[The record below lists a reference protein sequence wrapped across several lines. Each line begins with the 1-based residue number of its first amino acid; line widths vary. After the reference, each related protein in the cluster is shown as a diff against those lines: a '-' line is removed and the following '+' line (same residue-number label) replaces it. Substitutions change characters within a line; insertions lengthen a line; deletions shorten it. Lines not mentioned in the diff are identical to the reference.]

1 MILDADLVFSNK
13 QAVTATAESTNTLD
27 LGVAG
32 DAIGQ
37 ELTIHVVVDT
47 AFSTLTSLTVS
58 LETSANNFQTWT
70 TVLSGP
76 AIARAS
82 LTKGASIFC
91 VRVPRGLSRYVRLK
105 YTVGGSNATAGKVT
119 AFASK
124 DL

>member
-13 QAVTATAESTNTLD
+13 QAVTTTATSTNEID
-27 LGVAG
+27 LGAAG

-47 AFSTLTSLTVS
+47 AFATLTSLAVS
-58 LETSANNFQTWT
+58 LETSADGSTWT

-76 AIARAS
+76 AVPRAS
-82 LTKGASIFC
+82 LTKGANIFC
-91 VRVPRGLSRYVRLK
+91 VRVPQGLSRYVRMK

>member
-13 QAVTATAESTNTLD
+13 QAVTATATSTNEID
-27 LGVAG
+27 LGAAG

-47 AFSTLTSLTVS
+47 AFAALTSLTVS
-58 LETSANNFQTWT
+58 LETSANNSDWT

-76 AIARAS
+76 AIAQAS

-91 VRVPRGLSRYVRLK
+91 VRVPQGLSRYVRLK

>member
-47 AFSTLTSLTVS
+47 AFATLTSLTVS
-58 LETSANNFQTWT
+58 LETSANNSTWT

-82 LTKGASIFC
+82 LTKGASVFC
-91 VRVPRGLSRYVRLK
+91 VRVPQGLSRYVRMK
-105 YTVGGSNATAGKVT
+105 YTVGGPNATAGKVT

>member
-1 MILDADLVFSNK
+1 MILDADLLFSNK
-13 QAVTATAESTNTLD
+13 QAVTATATSTNEID
-27 LGVAG
+27 LGAAG

-47 AFSTLTSLTVS
+47 AFATLTSLAVS
-58 LETSANNFQTWT
+58 LETSADGSTWT

-76 AIARAS
+76 AVPRAS

-91 VRVPRGLSRYVRLK
+91 VRVPQGLSRYVRMK

>member
-32 DAIGQ
+32 DAFGQ

-47 AFSTLTSLTVS
+47 AFATLTSLTVS
-58 LETSANNFQTWT
+58 LETSANNSTWT

-82 LTKGASIFC
+82 LTKGASVFC
-91 VRVPRGLSRYVRLK
+91 VRVPQGLSRYVRMK

>member
-13 QAVTATAESTNTLD
+13 QAVTATAASTNKID
-27 LGVAG
+27 LGAAG

-47 AFSTLTSLTVS
+47 AFATLTSLTVS
-58 LETSANNFQTWT
+58 LETSADNSTWT

-91 VRVPRGLSRYVRLK
+91 VRVPQGLSRYVRMK

>member
-13 QAVTATAESTNTLD
+13 QAVTTTATSTNEID
-27 LGVAG
+27 LGAAG

-47 AFSTLTSLTVS
+47 AFATLTSLAVS
-58 LETSANNFQTWT
+58 LETSTDGSTWT

-76 AIARAS
+76 AVPRAS
-82 LTKGASIFC
+82 LTKGANIFC
-91 VRVPRGLSRYVRLK
+91 VRVPQGLSRYVRMK

>member
-1 MILDADLVFSNK
+1 MILDADLLFSNK
-13 QAVTATAESTNTLD
+13 QAVTATATSTNEID
-27 LGVAG
+27 LGAAG

-47 AFSTLTSLTVS
+47 AFATLTSLTVS
-58 LETSANNFQTWT
+58 LETSTDGSTWT

-76 AIARAS
+76 AVPRAS
-82 LTKGASIFC
+82 LTKGANIFC
-91 VRVPRGLSRYVRLK
+91 VRVPQGLSRYVRMK

>member
-27 LGVAG
+27 LGAAG

-47 AFSTLTSLTVS
+47 AFATLTSLTVS
-58 LETSANNFQTWT
+58 LETSANNSTWT

-82 LTKGASIFC
+82 LTKGASVFC
-91 VRVPRGLSRYVRLK
+91 VRVPQGLSRYVRLK

>member
-1 MILDADLVFSNK
+1 MILDADLLFSNK

-47 AFSTLTSLTVS
+47 AFATLTSLTVS
-58 LETSANNFQTWT
+58 LETSANNSDWT

-91 VRVPRGLSRYVRLK
+91 VRVPQGLSRYVRLK